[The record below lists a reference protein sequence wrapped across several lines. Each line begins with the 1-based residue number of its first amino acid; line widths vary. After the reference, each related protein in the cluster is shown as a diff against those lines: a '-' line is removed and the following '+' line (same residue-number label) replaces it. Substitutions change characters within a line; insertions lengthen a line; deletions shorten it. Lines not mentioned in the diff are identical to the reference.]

1 MPSSIEWLWP
11 DGFIGE
17 SWNPV
22 TGCEKVSPGC
32 AYCYAELFARRFPKS
47 ASYSPNYLPGTARI
61 VSHEDRLSRPLHW
74 KKPRFVFVN
83 SQSDLF
89 HEQVSDRFIGAV
101 FAAMW
106 LARQHTYLILTKR
119 PDRMH
124 QWLRPNGW
132 LEVNAALLRS
142 GVQVIPGGT
151 TGPNW
156 PLANVW
162 LGVSAENQRFAD
174 ARIPLLLDVPAAV
187 RFVSYEP
194 ALKPIDFSRWFD
206 SLRTVDGPTR
216 NAINRGMF
224 NLDQIDSMRRNTP
237 DWVIVGG
244 ESGGKRAR
252 ECVGGIEEAMRLT
265 QAQCRA
271 AGVAYFGKQMGSPWA
286 KANGDRGKGE
296 NMQLWPEDLRVRE
309 WPKIMAP
316 AVV

>member
-22 TGCEKVSPGC
+22 TGCEKISPGC

-61 VSHEDRLSRPLHW
+61 VSHFDRLGKPSRW

-89 HEQVSDRFIGAV
+89 HESVSDQFIGQV
-101 FAAMW
+101 FATMW
-106 LARQHTYLILTKR
+106 LARRHTYLILTKR
-119 PDRMH
+119 PERAWH
-124 QWLRPNGW
+124 WFRSAGW
-132 LEVNAALLRS
+132 LAVNAALYAS
-142 GVQVIPGGT
+142 GIRVIPGGT
-151 TGPNW
+151 DGPNW

-162 LGVSAENQRFAD
+162 LGVSTENQRFAD
-174 ARIPLLLDVPAAV
+174 QRIPILLELPAAV

-194 ALKPIDFSRWFD
+194 ALKPIDFSKAFD
-206 SLRTVDGPTR
+206 PSWRA
-216 NAINRGMF
+216 NQNI
-224 NLDQIDSMRRNTP
+224 P

-244 ESGGKRAR
+244 ESGGKKAR
-252 ECVGGIEEAMRLT
+252 ECVGGIEEAMRST

-271 AGVAYFGKQMGSPWA
+271 AGVAYFGKQMGSRWA

-296 NMQLWPEDLRVRE
+296 NMTLWPEDLRVRE

-316 AVV
+316 VTS

>member
-32 AYCYAELFARRFPKS
+32 AHCYAETFARRFPKS

-61 VSHEDRLSRPLHW
+61 VSHEDRLSLPMRW
-74 KKPRFVFVN
+74 KRPRFVFVN

-89 HEQVSDRFIGAV
+89 HETVSNQFIGAV
-101 FAAMW
+101 FATMW

-142 GVQVIPGGT
+142 GIQVIPGGT

-174 ARIPLLLDVPAAV
+174 ARIPLLLDLPAAV

-194 ALKPIDFSRWFD
+194 ALKPIDFSQWFD
-206 SLRTVDGPTR
+206 PFRTVDNMTLTS
-216 NAINRGMF
+216 IKSGMF
-224 NLDQIDSMRRNTP
+224 NPDQLDSMRRRTP

-252 ECVGGIEEAMRLT
+252 ECVGGIEESMRSTL
-265 QAQCRA
+265 AQCQA

-286 KANGDRGKGE
+286 RANGDRGKGE
-296 NMQLWPEDLRVRE
+296 NMTLWPEDLRVRE
-309 WPKIMAP
+309 WPQAAMVLA
-316 AVV
+316 

>member
-11 DGFIGE
+11 PGFKGE

-32 AYCYAELFARRFPKS
+32 AHCYAERWARRFPKS
-47 ASYSPNYLPGTARI
+47 PSYSPNYLPGTARI
-61 VSHEDRLSRPLHW
+61 VSHEDRLSMPLRW
-74 KKPRFVFVN
+74 KSPRFVFVN

-89 HEQVSDRFIGAV
+89 HDKVSNQFIGAV

-124 QWLRPNGW
+124 DFLRPNGW
-132 LEVNAALLRS
+132 LEVNAALLRA
-142 GVQVIPGGT
+142 GIQVIPGGT

-194 ALKPIDFSRWFD
+194 ALKPIDFSQWFD
-206 SLRTVDGPTR
+206 PFRTADAMTR
-216 NAINRGMF
+216 NAIDKGMF
-224 NLDQIDSMRRNTP
+224 NPDQLDSMRRITP

-244 ESGGKRAR
+244 ESGSQKDAR
-252 ECVGGIEEAMRLT
+252 VCVGGIEEAMRST
-265 QAQCRA
+265 MAQCEA
-271 AGVAYFGKQMGSPWA
+271 AGVAYFGKQMGTPWA
-286 KANGDRGKGE
+286 KAHGDKGKGE
-296 NMQLWPEDLRVRE
+296 NLNLWPEDLRVRE
-309 WPKIMAP
+309 WPQAAMVLA
-316 AVV
+316 